1 MGLLFFI
8 VGQAILFP
16 LFSQN
21 SVADSLRIKVVPLS
35 KINTSDGEYSP
46 FRYENR
52 FYFVSDRENDYGV
65 VYYDQNTLHQFSD
78 LYRSMVQDTFQY
90 SKPKPISSKLKTR
103 YYIGPSCET
112 KEGFYCTV
120 NNDALKKV
128 KRKMPLQINFLK
140 KNEKGSFGKPVK
152 VEFGFND
159 TVSYAQPAVWADTLM
174 FFSSDWHKGFG
185 KTDIYYSIRRNNVW
199 QAPVNC
205 GERVNTQGSEV
216 FPFYTNGYLYFSSD
230 RPGGEGLL
238 DIYRIEFFKPQSK
251 PERLNAPFNSAHD
264 DFGVFID
271 SAFKSGYFST
281 NRSGNDDIYYFMQRL
296 PSFDDC
302 APMQANNYCFT
313 FYENSGLDPK
323 DTLGMT
329 YEWSFG
335 DGIKQRGL
343 EVRHCYQYEGKYMV
357 ELNVV
362 DKSTGAV
369 FFNEVN
375 YEFEIRNIRQL
386 YIHAPDTAAKDQMVL
401 FDPRYT
407 NLDSLTIDSY
417 YWEFGDGAYS
427 RLQLP
432 EHTYAAAGT
441 YTLKL
446 GIEGNI
452 NGRYYKGCV
461 TKPLVVSDKHSK
473 HVYAITPPV
482 KIIPPIDNVE
492 KYKDSVELADKQFY
506 EFLKKKEKE
515 DSLKGVVYQSLQ
527 KENENVGI
535 LPKIE
540 KNDKYKKIDNVF
552 QFNDS
557 DSGIVYKVHLG
568 IAEKKLSTDD
578 PVFKG
583 LDKISE
589 LLIDS
594 TYHYFY
600 GNENR
605 LADIKPYYDRSID
618 KGFNASVISVL
629 KKDTMLENP
638 NLKHQ
643 YFLVKDSLDK
653 RSEREKAFAATN
665 TPTVSTKTN
674 TTSNTKTN
682 TGGDITK
689 TNVTPTEN
697 IQTTAS
703 TKTNSNK
710 VPKEGNIAGDKS
722 QKANV
727 PDNTTVSAE
736 NLQGYRVQLGAYK
749 KPQDMSKYSALG
761 KVFEVKTSDGYYKYV
776 TEDVKSEENAKE
788 LKQALADLGFIKTYV
803 LKNGNPDGVVAE
815 NNYQQQSETKVVQ
828 QAEIPRNT
836 DLKDQKISYRVQI
849 GAYKARKP
857 MTSFKNLQDVI
868 SEIPAEDGY
877 YKYVTQDVKTLEN
890 AVDLQNA
897 LIQMGHPNA
906 FITAYINNRRITV
919 VESVF
924 AGLSV
929 YFDFDSYFVKTSERE
944 KIDFY
949 FRKYA
954 NKSVKNVVLEGNTCN
969 LGSSEYN
976 MQLSKRRVNA
986 VEKVLSGYVN
996 VQVGKKFL
1004 GEFYPLYNNA
1014 TEASRKL
1021 NRRVDV
1027 LIVN

>member
-1 MGLLFFI
+1 MGLLFII
-8 VGQAILFP
+8 VGHALIFP

-21 SVADSLRIKVVPLS
+21 SVADSLRVKIVPLS

-46 FRYENR
+46 FKYENR
-52 FYFVSDRENDYGV
+52 FYFVSDRENDFGV

-90 SKPKPISSKLKTR
+90 SKPKPISARLKTR

-120 NNDALKKV
+120 NNDAVKKV
-128 KRKMPLQINFLK
+128 KRKMPLQINFLR
-140 KNEKGSFGKPVK
+140 KNEKGNLSKPVK

-174 FFSSDWHKGFG
+174 FFSSDWNKGFG
-185 KTDIYYSIRRNNVW
+185 KTDLYYSIRRNNVW

-205 GERVNTQGSEV
+205 GEYVNSSGSEV
-216 FPFYTNGYLYFSSD
+216 FPFYTGGYLYFSSD

-238 DIYRIEFFKPQSK
+238 DIYRIEFFKAQAK

-271 SAFKSGYFST
+271 STLKSGYFST
-281 NRSGNDDIYYFMQRL
+281 NRSGNDDIYYFMNRL

-302 APMQANNYCFT
+302 APMIANNYCFT

-335 DGIKQRGL
+335 DGTKQRGL

-362 DKSTGAV
+362 DKSTGAI

-386 YIHAPDTAAKDQMVL
+386 YIHAPDTAAKEQTVL

-417 YWEFGDGAYS
+417 YWEFGDGSYS

-432 EHTYAAAGT
+432 EHNYAAAGT
-441 YTLKL
+441 YTVKL

-452 NGRYYKGCV
+452 NGKYYKGCV
-461 TKPLVVSDKHSK
+461 TKSIVVSDKHNK
-473 HVYAITPPV
+473 HVYSLTPPV
-482 KIIPPIDNVE
+482 KIVPPIDNVE
-492 KYKDSVELADKQFY
+492 KYKDSVELADKEFY

-540 KNDKYKKIDNVF
+540 KNDKYKQINNVF
-552 QFNDS
+552 QFNDN

-568 IAEKKLSTDD
+568 IAEKRLSPDD

-583 LDKISE
+583 LDQISE

-600 GNENR
+600 GQKKR
-605 LADIKPYYDRSID
+605 LADIKPYYDKSIE

-643 YFLVKDSLDK
+643 FYLVKDSLDK
-653 RSEREKAFAATN
+653 RSEREKTMAATQPTTVQNQFTN
-665 TPTVSTKTN
+665 TAGTKNNDTKTDEKSSGVTEKITKTN
-674 TTSNTKTN
+674 TK
-682 TGGDITK
+682 
-689 TNVTPTEN
+689 V
-697 IQTTAS
+697 
-703 TKTNSNK
+703 NK
-710 VPKEGNIAGDKS
+710 
-722 QKANV
+722 
-727 PDNTTVSAE
+727 AE
-736 NLQGYRVQLGAYK
+736 NNDVVKDAGTVASQLEDVKGYRVQLGAYK

-761 KVFEVKTSDGYYKYV
+761 KVYEIKTADGFYKYV
-776 TEDVKSEENAKE
+776 TDDVKSEENARE
-788 LKQALADLGFIKTYV
+788 LKQALADMGFTKTYV
-803 LKNGNPDGVVAE
+803 LKNGATVKAPASE
-815 NNYQQQSETKVVQ
+815 NIRQAETKTDP
-828 QAEIPRNT
+828 QAEIPKGDNIS
-836 DLKDQKISYRVQI
+836 DGKISYRVQI
-849 GAYKARKP
+849 GAYKVRKP
-857 MTSFKNLQDVI
+857 MSTFKNLQDVI
-868 SEIPAEDGY
+868 SEIPSEDGY

-890 AVDLQNA
+890 AIDLQNA

-906 FITAYINNRRITV
+906 FVTAYINNRRITV

-929 YFDFDSYFVKTSERE
+929 YFDFDSYFVKTLERE

-954 NKSVKNVVLEGNTCN
+954 NKNVKNVVLEGNTCN

-986 VEKVLSGYVN
+986 VEKVLGRYVN
-996 VQVGKKFL
+996 VQIGKKFL
-1004 GEFYPLYNNA
+1004 GEFYPLYNNS